1 MNNFHGFTEL
11 DQLDFQMAQGAFET
25 ENERL
30 DFEKWLDELKT
41 LETEEEG
48 EDA

>member
-25 ENERL
+25 EDERV
-30 DFEKWLDELKT
+30 DFEKWLDELKS
-41 LETEEEG
+41 LEERD
-48 EDA
+48 DA